1 LKKKNEENSHDFKL
15 ALFNK
20 YQKHLDVRKNDSIQL
35 LVSLDFIKLTSKKM
49 SKQLFYFQTGRE
61 QTLQLS
67 GPIRKLRRK
76 FNVVNAAQVPLR
88 L

>member
-1 LKKKNEENSHDFKL
+1 MKKKNEENSHDFKL